1 MEYTIGL
8 VIADDMEYMPFVQ
21 YVKQNKLIKD
31 EIIKPLLSQLYNE
44 DRICECVIAAKSCAV
59 RLVAIYCGIGK
70 VNAAT
75 AAAALILRG
84 GASAVLNIGL
94 SGAISG
100 LSRCDVVAGTSF
112 VEADFDLTPM
122 GKKIGEK
129 PSQQYIYNADSRLTK
144 IFTDIDGVKTGK
156 MGCGDFFLAD
166 ESKKQLYKNIFGIDA
181 FDMETGAI
189 ASVCHQFS
197 VPFAALRKISDDAS
211 DDSQEQYTKLNDLAE
226 KHLSEILI
234 QAVSNM

>member
-1 MEYTIGL
+1 MEKLIGL
-8 VIADDMEYMPFVQ
+8 VIADDMEYLPFVQ
-21 YVKQNKLIKD
+21 YAEQNNLIKD
-31 EIIKPLLSQLYNE
+31 EIIKPRLSPLWGE
-44 DRICECVIAAKSCAV
+44 DRICECVVAAKSCDV
-59 RLVAIYCGIGK
+59 RIVAIYCGIGK

-75 AAAALILRG
+75 AAATLILKG
-84 GASAVLNIGL
+84 GVSAVLNMGL

-100 LSRCDVVAGTSF
+100 LSRCDIVAGTSF
-112 VEADFDLTPM
+112 VEADFDLSPL
-122 GKKIGEK
+122 GKRIGEK
-129 PSQQYIYNADSRLTK
+129 PGQQYVYNADEQLTK
-144 IFTDIDGVKTGK
+144 IFTDINGIKSGA

-166 ESKKQLYKNIFGIDA
+166 EEIKQFYKDAFGINA

-211 DDSQEQYTKLNDLAE
+211 DGSQEQYTQLNDLAE

-234 QAVSNM
+234 QAVAGM